1 MWMAISMLIIKLP
14 LPPPG
19 TTLLDNVAAIS
30 LRSTILSLL
39 DDLERK
45 EEVMRDVLTR
55 THSKDQVVQGNDTLL
70 KELKQKNEEI
80 GDLNYKLNQLHVL
93 CSTLEET
100 CHNQDTELRVLRVQK
115 TELGVA
121 SEDSETKRVRI
132 QL

>member
-1 MWMAISMLIIKLP
+1 
-14 LPPPG
+14 
-19 TTLLDNVAAIS
+19 
-30 LRSTILSLL
+30 
-39 DDLERK
+39 
-45 EEVMRDVLTR
+45 MRDVLTR